1 MSWPG
6 KLLTTYKD
14 FTDDLPAL
22 RIDKKTEG
30 CSGFCNCKCKCCR
43 GFAEKYVAFNGENV
57 LGSEFPNQFSEGD
70 DIQKIMRF
78 RSKDML
84 LLLQAAQLRDNFWT
98 NRYYKDDLQE
108 DYQAILNVFKEQKRE
123 VQLETLVAI
132 LDTVSSGYRRAV
144 SQLSAQEAQG
154 ALRPK
159 LAAIIL
165 PGLRCVC
172 FKCEHL
178 PWKKLQDVEDHQWTH
193 RYSDNFH
200 CMICYRRFYLQHSL
214 TSHLS
219 RKTGETSKPED
230 LYENERYKRLLEKH
244 KLRERGELQISPA
257 TVEDIVVPVSTNHE
271 LYFKMETTLPVQN
284 RKTSIHT
291 KCPLCDQ
298 KYGFSFSHQLHMVKH
313 RRHRLKPKLFQCS
326 YCHRSFLT
334 RKFLRKHQSK
344 VRISSNLRY
353 RPFKCRNCP
362 RRFQLWSTLKS
373 HIIQMH
379 TRRNLCLICQ
389 LPTLSR
395 CCQAHTAK
403 ECREAIKKHREKL
416 RLRGPRRGGC
426 KKKPKPKCEIC
437 GKEFANKFFL
447 TEHLN
452 KKHFN
457 RRNFTCE
464 ICGAN
469 FYSQGTMQT
478 HRKSVHLLIQTV
490 KCEVCDLTIKSK
502 GNYLRHLKSQSHKDN
517 SLKLGKD
524 QEKRKESIQIE
535 NNSTTNSN
543 YINVTMQS
551 TTNNK
556 DIEASTECTSIYKNG
571 ASGNEDCTV
580 GSQEDREL
588 NSKSAC
594 RFQKPEKFTFC
605 APCGNSI
612 VGNMQR
618 HYKSIKHKRNLI
630 MYNKKDRRKCY

>member
-14 FTDDLPAL
+14 FTADLPAL
-22 RIDKKTEG
+22 QIDKKTEG
-30 CSGFCNCKCKCCR
+30 CAGFCNCKCKCCR

-78 RSKDML
+78 RSSDML
-84 LLLQAAQLRDNFWT
+84 LLLQAAQLRDNFWS
-98 NRYYKDDLQE
+98 NQYFKADLQE
-108 DYQAILNVFKEQKRE
+108 DYQAILDAFKDRNRK
-123 VQLETLVAI
+123 VQLETLGDI
-132 LDTVSSGYRRAV
+132 LDTVTTGYRRAV
-144 SQLSAQEAQG
+144 SQLTGQEAQG

-159 LAAIIL
+159 FAAIIL
-165 PGLRCVC
+165 PGFRCVC
-172 FKCEHL
+172 HKCEHL
-178 PWKKLQDVEDHQWTH
+178 PWKKLQDVEDHQRIH

-200 CMICYRRFYLQHSL
+200 CQICYRRFYLQHSL

-219 RKTGETSKPED
+219 RKTGITSNPED
-230 LYENERYKRLLEKH
+230 LYENERYKRLLEKQ
-244 KLRERGELQISPA
+244 KSREREELQISA
-257 TVEDIVVPVSTNHE
+257 DTVEDIVVQVPKNIE
-271 LYFKMETTLPVQN
+271 CYFRKERTLPVQK
-284 RKTSIHT
+284 RKTSVHT

-298 KYGFSFSHQLHMVKH
+298 KYSFSFSHQLHMVKH
-313 RRHRLKPKLFQCS
+313 RRHRLKPKLFPCS
-326 YCHRSFLT
+326 YCFRTFLT
-334 RKFLRKHQSK
+334 RKFLRKHQSR
-344 VRISSNLRY
+344 VRTSSNLLY

-362 RRFQLWSTLKS
+362 RRFQLWSTLKT
-373 HIIQMH
+373 HIIQIH
-379 TRRNLCLICQ
+379 TRKNLCLICQ

-395 CCQAHTAK
+395 CCPAHTAK
-403 ECREAIKKHREKL
+403 ECREAVKKHREKQRL
-416 RLRGPRRGGC
+416 LRGPPRGGC

-437 GKEFANKFFL
+437 EKDFANKFFL

-452 KKHFN
+452 KKHLN

-478 HRKSVHLLIQTV
+478 HRKSVHLLKQTI

-524 QEKRKESIQIE
+524 HEKCEESTQSD
-535 NNSTTNSN
+535 NH
-543 YINVTMQS
+543 INITMQS
-551 TTNNK
+551 TTDMQDMETN
-556 DIEASTECTSIYKNG
+556 SECTAIYKDG
-571 ASGNEDCTV
+571 ASRNEN
-580 GSQEDREL
+580 SEDRQL
-588 NSKSAC
+588 RSKTAC

-605 APCGNSI
+605 EPCGNSI

-618 HYKSIKHKRNLI
+618 HYKSTKHKRNLI
-630 MYNKKDRRKCY
+630 LYKKKDRRKC